1 MRILVI
7 DDSPTIRKIL
17 EICLQREGHQ
27 VISFPDGVEA
37 MRQLIIP
44 QALPPE
50 LIFLDI
56 DLPKLN
62 GYEIARKFKAKPA
75 LAAIPIVMISR
86 HAGIVERLKARLAGA
101 KAFIAKP
108 FTTQEIISEV
118 TNVASPNNTST
129 GAPTENR

>member
-17 EICLQREGHQ
+17 ETCLQRAGHQ
-27 VISFPDGVEA
+27 VTSYPDGIA
-37 MRQLIIP
+37 ALSQLITP
-44 QALPPE
+44 QAPLPE

-62 GYEIARKFKAKPA
+62 GYEIARKFKARPA
-75 LAAIPIVMISR
+75 LAAIPIIMISR
-86 HAGIVERLKARLAGA
+86 HAGIMDRLKARLAGA

-108 FTTQEIISEV
+108 FTTQQIISEV
-118 TNVASPNNTST
+118 TNVASPNTPA
-129 GAPTENR
+129 GATTENR

>member
-7 DDSPTIRKIL
+7 DDSPLIRKIL
-17 EICLQREGHQ
+17 ETCLQRAGHQ
-27 VISFPDGVEA
+27 VMSYPDGVEA
-37 MRQLIIP
+37 MRQLLSP
-44 QALPPE
+44 QALLPE

-86 HAGIVERLKARLAGA
+86 HAGIMDRLKARLAGA
-101 KAFIAKP
+101 KSFLAKP
-108 FTTQEIISEV
+108 FTTQQILEEV
-118 TNVASPNNTST
+118 TNVASPNNTPA